1 MNKDLGAAVYW
12 RGMRSHRTAAS
23 RGSMRERRP
32 RICNAESLAR
42 GSPAGGAGKGLGVA
56 GTRPTAA
63 KMADGLLRP
72 PTNSSNA
79 RASPS
84 CRCCGAPGD
93 NGTMAH
99 AAPMKLQGLLPPRTR
114 THSRGCS
121 VHSTPPNGCPD
132 DVLDRDLSR
141 PLDGLKLSS
150 SCAMV
155 GVTRKVRAKLAPR
168 REQSMRRRPPYSGWF
183 VKLWQRSSV

>member
-1 MNKDLGAAVYW
+1 
-12 RGMRSHRTAAS
+12 
-23 RGSMRERRP
+23 MRERRP

-42 GSPAGGAGKGLGVA
+42 RSPAGGAGKGPGVA
-56 GTRPTAA
+56 GNRPTAA
-63 KMADGLLRP
+63 KMADGLLCP

-93 NGTMAH
+93 NGTMSPG
-99 AAPMKLQGLLPPRTR
+99 APKKFERTAPADNANPF
-114 THSRGCS
+114 SRMLR
-121 VHSTPPNGCPD
+121 VHSTPPNGRPD

>member
-1 MNKDLGAAVYW
+1 MLRFIGVICD
-12 RGMRSHRTAAS
+12 RTAPPLRAGAC
-23 RGSMRERRP
+23 GSAGREFAMLRSWREDHP
-32 RICNAESLAR
+32 PAALGKDSA
-42 GSPAGGAGKGLGVA
+42 SPALDQPQPKW
-56 GTRPTAA
+56 R
-63 KMADGLLRP
+63 MAFSA

-99 AAPMKLQGLLPPRTR
+99 AAPMKFQGLLPPTTR

>member
-1 MNKDLGAAVYW
+1 VLRFIGVICD
-12 RGMRSHRTAAS
+12 RTAPPLRAGAC
-23 RGSMRERRP
+23 GSAGREFAMLRAWREDHP
-32 RICNAESLAR
+32 PAALGKDSA
-42 GSPAGGAGKGLGVA
+42 SPALDQPQPKWRMAFSA
-56 GTRPTAA
+56 PRPTAQMRA
-63 KMADGLLRP
+63 PPFVSMLRSPRRQWDDGTRRTYEIARTAPADNANPFSRMLR
-72 PTNSSNA
+72 
-79 RASPS
+79 
-84 CRCCGAPGD
+84 
-93 NGTMAH
+93 
-99 AAPMKLQGLLPPRTR
+99 
-114 THSRGCS
+114 
-121 VHSTPPNGCPD
+121 VHSTPPNGRPD